1 MNWTCFTKNANL
13 PEQMLHAV
21 CIHPFKIDFVRM
33 KIKLVITLTIVMI
46 PIGTS
51 AQSIWNLPHLEKVK
65 QSLSD
70 PLYSKAYFHLLKEAD
85 SVLQMKPLSVM
96 QKEKTPASGDKHDYM
111 SQARY
116 FWPDSTK
123 PDGKPYISRD
133 GQSNPELEKMDRNIL
148 GDMAGRVTT
157 LSLAW
162 YFSGNTKYARKATEL
177 IRVWFSN
184 PETRMNPN
192 MNYAQIIP
200 GLNNDKGRSYGVIDS
215 YSFVGMLDGVQLLGK
230 SESFSNANSKQLK
243 NWFREFLHWI
253 ITSDQGREES
263 QQKNNH
269 SVAYDAQV
277 IALALYSGNDSIA
290 RKFINDF
297 PAKRIFKQ
305 IEPDGK
311 QPQELRRTLGFGY
324 SQFNLHHMIDI
335 FLMAQKMGIQ
345 IDNTTSEDGRNFY
358 KAVDFLTPYIGKPKA
373 DWPYQQISQWEEKQ
387 TEFCK
392 DLYRIYRLNQTRT
405 DYLKLFHDHC
415 KIDSG
420 NVFNLLY

>member
-1 MNWTCFTKNANL
+1 MPHDCCFQSFKNNYI
-13 PEQMLHAV
+13 E
-21 CIHPFKIDFVRM
+21 M
-33 KIKLVITLTIVMI
+33 KVKLVITLGIAMI
-46 PIGTS
+46 SMGIS
-51 AQSIWNLPHLEKVK
+51 AQSIWNASHLEKVK

-70 PLYSKAYFHLLKEAD
+70 PIYNKAYLHLLKEAD
-85 SVLQMKPLSVM
+85 TILQLKPLSVM

-116 FWPDSTK
+116 FWPDPTK

-133 GQSNPELEKMDRNIL
+133 GQSNPELEKMDRNTL
-148 GDMAGRVTT
+148 GDMAGRVTI

-162 YFSGNTKYARKATEL
+162 YFSDNTKYAQKATEL
-177 IRVWFSN
+177 IRIWFFN

-192 MNYAQIIP
+192 LNYAQIIP
-200 GLNNDKGRSYGVIDS
+200 GLNNDKGRCYGLIDS
-215 YSFVGMLDGVQLLGK
+215 YSFVAMLDGIQLMEK
-230 SESFSNANSKQLK
+230 SESFTDADSKQLK
-243 NWFREFLHWI
+243 NWFREFLHWVL
-253 ITSDQGREES
+253 TSDPGKEES

-277 IALALYSGNDSIA
+277 IALALYTGNDSIA
-290 RKFINDF
+290 RKYINDF

-311 QPQELRRTLGFGY
+311 QPQELRRTLAFGY

-335 FLMAQKMGIQ
+335 FLMAQKMGIK
-345 IDNTTSEDGRNFY
+345 IDNVTSPDGRNFY
-358 KAVDFLTPYIGKPKA
+358 KAVDFLIPYLGKAEA

-392 DLYRIYRLNQTRT
+392 DVYRIYQLNRSRT
-405 DYLKLFHDHC
+405 DYLNLFNNHF

-420 NVFNLLY
+420 NIFNLLYYDSERN